1 MELAQYYVQWRDL
14 VTVVLNFR
22 DPLLVSYNKIISFSL
37 AFLTDTSL
45 LINCQKI

>member
-22 DPLLVSYNKIISFSL
+22 VPLLVSYNKIIMFRAVFWVVL
-37 AFLTDTSL
+37 P
-45 LINCQKI
+45 CK